1 MKAHEAKVGKA
12 NVELGFWV
20 GGEPKLGQGA
30 MLWPMAGNGA
40 GMCQEGE
47 AGVGERVSLGAG
59 LTNQQR
65 NARILGN
72 GAGMGGE
79 IRDQG
84 ERRGRGI
91 LAKGNPADEG
101 AACVRVEN
109 PQSGET
115 GRCKQMLCECDGLG
129 IGWANGRGGLA
140 HDSRISVGCGCAK
153 GVRSVAKG

>member
-12 NVELGFWV
+12 NVELGFRV

-72 GAGMGGE
+72 GAGMGAKCLLFGCPGE
-79 IRDQG
+79 FHG
-84 ERRGRGI
+84 
-91 LAKGNPADEG
+91 
-101 AACVRVEN
+101 
-109 PQSGET
+109 
-115 GRCKQMLCECDGLG
+115 
-129 IGWANGRGGLA
+129 
-140 HDSRISVGCGCAK
+140 
-153 GVRSVAKG
+153 